1 MTTAPSTHCAVIAR
15 EGLGANLPEDAV
27 YASTSVDA
35 DGEPLIGG
43 RNYAIDL
50 PVDMPGQRLLVD
62 HRLRPARNLLPGDAA
77 TLSVSGEAGTDRGA
91 SWCPRPRRMK
101 PTAGCGFLR
110 RGGSGCSR
118 GFYWPEPEVLGN
130 QWTYPPVRAQ

>member
-1 MTTAPSTHCAVIAR
+1 M
-15 EGLGANLPEDAV
+15 

-50 PVDMPGQRLLVD
+50 PVDMPVNAFWSITAYDQRG
-62 HRLRPARNLLPGDAA
+62 NLLPGDAA
-77 TLSVSGEAGTDRGA
+77 TLSVSGKPAPDRGA

-101 PTAGCGFLR
+101 PTAGCD
-110 RGGSGCSR
+110 S
-118 GFYWPEPEVLGN
+118 
-130 QWTYPPVRAQ
+130 